1 MQVDNRSG
9 DISSQP
15 NSDTDVTDMRQVADE
30 HENGSRKVVTPAKLP
45 PHSQAA
51 IAQRLNDVPMRPAS
65 GLMYGAPHLHTHPA
79 GWRTKRHVKRKKLR
93 LNLMRAAIMER
104 KSTFTLRNMAIS
116 LLILMVTSS

>member
-1 MQVDNRSG
+1 MQVENRSG

-15 NSDTDVTDMRQVADE
+15 KFDTDVTEMRQVADE

-51 IAQRLNDVPMRPAS
+51 VAQRLNDVPMRPVA
-65 GLMYGAPHLHTHPA
+65 GLMYGASHLRTHPT
-79 GWRTKRHVKRKKLR
+79 GWRTKRHVQRKKLR
-93 LNLMRAAIMER
+93 LNIMRAAIMER

-116 LLILMVTSS
+116 LLVLM